1 MIDNLVKT
9 KYSIKISSTFK
20 RDYKKIIKQGKDKAK
35 LKKIII
41 KLANGEELE
50 EKYKNHRLIDD
61 KYYKGCYECHI
72 EPDWLLIY
80 KYVDDELLLILQ
92 TTGSHSDLFK

>member
-50 EKYKNHRLIDD
+50 ERYKNHRLIEINII
-61 KYYKGCYECHI
+61 K
-72 EPDWLLIY
+72 
-80 KYVDDELLLILQ
+80 VVMNAILRNM
-92 TTGSHSDLFK
+92 LMMNFY

>member
-20 RDYKKIIKQGKDKAK
+20 RDY
-35 LKKIII
+35 KKIII

-72 EPDWLLIY
+72 EPD
-80 KYVDDELLLILQ
+80 
-92 TTGSHSDLFK
+92 